1 MLGNSENRA
10 AITEN
15 FPLASIPRRNTGY
28 ALDLLMDAEVFD
40 ASSDKP
46 FNLCKLIAGSE
57 GTLFFATEIEL
68 DCSPLPPEHV
78 ALVCG
83 HFESVNE
90 SLRANL
96 LALHHAPSAC
106 ELIDRH
112 ILECTKSN
120 LAQQRNRDFRGR

>member
-1 MLGNSENRA
+1 
-10 AITEN
+10 
-15 FPLASIPRRNTGY
+15 
-28 ALDLLMDAEVFD
+28 MDADVFD
-40 ASSDKP
+40 PASDKP

-68 DCSPLPPEHV
+68 NGSPLPPPHV

-83 HFESVNE
+83 HFASIDE

-96 LALHHAPSAC
+96 LALPHGPSAC

-112 ILECTKSN
+112 IL
-120 LAQQRNRDFRGR
+120 